1 MYWITMDAPSPRS
14 IFIAG
19 WNDALPYCT
28 VTLEPRPKSNH
39 PYPVTLAHAALGLYV
54 CQFIPQGAMVNSN
67 QIPPKFKPEVVQINS
82 NNAEA

>member
-28 VTLEPRPKSNH
+28 VTLEPRPKPNH
-39 PYPVTLAHAALGLYV
+39 PYPVALAHPALGLYV
-54 CQFIPQGAMVNSN
+54 CQFIPQGAAGCV
-67 QIPPKFKPEVVQINS
+67 
-82 NNAEA
+82 AEPMKCHPRWLNMLI